1 MAKPFSIQAPEDIAK
16 DYAGNKQMIA
26 QAAQMGVVD
35 PTAAVLA
42 GMFIDRMRSAQ
53 VMEAGQQPTVA
64 QQVLGG
70 GGSPMPSPQGL
81 GANPSMPPPPPQMP
95 PMAPPQGMAPP
106 QAPQMAPQGMA
117 MGGVASLSIP
127 NAMFDEPMNGGF
139 GDGYAGGGLVAFA
152 TGNKVEDEAMPDTF
166 YGYNYKDPMAN
177 LAVRDKMFGAPQTKY
192 EEEAEADF
200 LRRRS
205 PEYMKAAGK
214 KDINQFLMELG
225 ANMMAGTSPYAI
237 QNIGA
242 ALAPAAR
249 SAAERAKERR
259 AEEREIR
266 RGLLDLEQG
275 KNTRAAQRAS
285 QALEMQGIGIRGAE
299 AETGRRFSREE
310 AQAGRDYDWK
320 KFLINESNETKRAG
334 MRAAGEAAQ
343 SDPKVNVSADDYVAQ
358 GRGSQG
364 DTVIPRMRVTERGS
378 NNYWYE
384 FPILGNAPINPAQG
398 AYAVGV
404 TNAVKLA
411 QKRGL
416 GVGISE
422 TGRLQFIGPS
432 GKRVTL
438 KDTDIQGLDQ
448 KGVRYVPK

>member
-1 MAKPFSIQAPEDIAK
+1 MLNLNYKEVAEAHG
-16 DYAGNKQMIA
+16 GNKQSIA
-26 QAAQMGVVD
+26 QAAAIGALG
-35 PTAAVLA
+35 PEGSLLAVA
-42 GMFIDRMRSAQ
+42 
-53 VMEAGQQPTVA
+53 AGQYIDMMRNGQLKEQVPQQTIA
-64 QQVLGG
+64 QQVLGI
-70 GGSPMPSPQGL
+70 PSPAGL
-81 GANPSMPPPPPQMP
+81 GATPQAAAMPAPQAAPPMGMPAPPAPPMDMPPEQPV
-95 PMAPPQGMAPP
+95 QGMS
-106 QAPQMAPQGMA
+106 
-117 MGGVASLSIP
+117 MGGLTSLSVP
-127 NAMFDEPMNGGF
+127 DDMFDEPSNGS
-139 GDGYAGGGLVAFA
+139 YRGGGIVAFA
-152 TGNKVEDEAMPDTF
+152 AGNKVEDEAMPDTF
-166 YGYNYKDPMAN
+166 YGYNYRDPMAN
-177 LAVRDKMFGAPQTKY
+177 LAVRDQMFGAPQTKY
-192 EEEAEADF
+192 EEEAEADY

-205 PEYMKAAGK
+205 PEYRKAAEK
-214 KDINQFLMELG
+214 KDRNQFLVDLG
-225 ANMMAGTSPYAI
+225 ANMMAGSSPYAL

-242 ALAPAAR
+242 ALAPAAS

-299 AETGRRFSREE
+299 AETGRRFSREQDRE
-310 AQAGRDYDWK
+310 SRAYDWQ
-320 KFLINESNETKRAG
+320 KFLINEAGETRRAG
-334 MRAAGEAAQ
+334 MRAAYDSAQ

-358 GRGSQG
+358 GRGGQG

-384 FPILGNAPINPAQG
+384 FPVLGNAPINPAQG

-404 TNAVKLA
+404 TNVVKLA
-411 QKRGL
+411 NKRGL

-438 KDTDIQGLDQ
+438 KDTDVQGLDQ